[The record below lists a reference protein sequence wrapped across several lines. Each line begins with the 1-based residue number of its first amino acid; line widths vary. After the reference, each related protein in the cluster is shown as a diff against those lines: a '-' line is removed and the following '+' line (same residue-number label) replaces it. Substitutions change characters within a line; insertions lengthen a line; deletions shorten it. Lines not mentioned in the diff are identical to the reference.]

1 MWLLGQAT
9 WVLLQRGGGGV
20 VQGIVDVDELAL
32 GWPTN
37 GHWPEHSRAAV
48 DDRAVVVVVVVV

>member
-20 VQGIVDVDELAL
+20 VQGIVDVDGLAL
-32 GWPTN
+32 GWPIY
-37 GHWPEHSRAAV
+37 GHWPGRSAAAV
-48 DDRAVVVVVVVV
+48 GGRTVVVVV

>member
-1 MWLLGQAT
+1 M
-9 WVLLQRGGGGV
+9 LLQRGGGGV

-37 GHWPEHSRAAV
+37 RHWPGRSMAAV
-48 DDRAVVVVVVVV
+48 GDRAVVVVVVV